1 MPGFT
6 GKSETYLNTSIAND
20 GFFPDLV
27 LGDFQRDYSIP
38 TKYEQETVTDKLL
51 ISIARINDQ
60 LEEKQELW
68 ELDGFETLEAVPAKT
83 VNEISIQIIRYK
95 EAVFSYAKGLLIA
108 EFASIN
114 RKDSALNI
122 TTDIEP
128 IDTRWKTRS
137 SKAVRRLLGHKTTI
151 SVELL

>member
-1 MPGFT
+1 MSGFT
-6 GKSETYLNTSIAND
+6 GKSETYLNTPITND
-20 GFFPDLV
+20 GFFPDVV
-27 LGDFQRDYSIP
+27 LGDFQRDYRIP

-51 ISIARINDQ
+51 ISIVRINEQ
-60 LEEKQELW
+60 LEEQQALW
-68 ELDGFETLEAVPAKT
+68 ILEGFGTLEAVTSKE
-83 VNEISIQIIRYK
+83 VNGISILIIRYK
-95 EAVFSYAKGLLIA
+95 EAVFCYAKALLIA

-128 IDTRWKTRS
+128 IDTHWKTRS
-137 SKAVRRLLGHKTTI
+137 SKAVRRLLGRKTTI